1 MLQAE
6 LEDCQC
12 CVEGEP
18 CRGLRVQQAAG
29 GQRTRAGEAQ
39 VGTDLLRPAC

>member
-6 LEDCQC
+6 LEEYQC

-18 CRGLRVQQAAG
+18 C
-29 GQRTRAGEAQ
+29 GQGSEGWTAIQ
-39 VGTDLLRPAC
+39 